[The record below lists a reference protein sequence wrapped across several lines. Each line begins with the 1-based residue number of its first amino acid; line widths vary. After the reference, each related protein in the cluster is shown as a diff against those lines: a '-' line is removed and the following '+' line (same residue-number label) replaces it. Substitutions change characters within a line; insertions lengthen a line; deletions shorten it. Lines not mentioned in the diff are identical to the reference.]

1 MPNCCE
7 REMEVLTPAPR
18 PKGAL
23 AHVTN
28 VFVVQYDV
36 RQMVGPIATVGV
48 VSSMPKLLPASV
60 NEEPR
65 EVGRLIGRAELIVGA
80 ANNKQKSSE
89 RGPGKRGGER

>member
-1 MPNCCE
+1 
-7 REMEVLTPAPR
+7 MEVLTPAPR
-18 PKGAL
+18 PEGTL

-36 RQMVGPIATVGV
+36 RQMVAPIATVGV

-60 NEEPR
+60 NDEPR

-80 ANNKQKSSE
+80 ATNKQKSSE
-89 RGPGKRGGER
+89 RGRGKRGGER